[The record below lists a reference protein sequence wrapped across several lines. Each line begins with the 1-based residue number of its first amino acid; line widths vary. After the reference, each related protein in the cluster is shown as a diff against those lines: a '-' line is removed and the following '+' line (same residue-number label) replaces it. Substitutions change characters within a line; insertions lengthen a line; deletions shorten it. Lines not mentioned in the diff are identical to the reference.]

1 MGCLFCNLCSFGVC
15 FVEGRLIEKRLVEGR
30 CWLDSFVEGLVGKG
44 YCYVNWHFVGKLV
57 VSVFDFVGKCD

>member
-1 MGCLFCNLCSFGVC
+1 VC